1 MFSINYTKNDT
12 SQLKETLSEKTE
24 IHNIQNYIP
33 LYKRFFTFSKNNF
46 NNFNLNSK
54 LHLKMINEKFNTNI
68 YSCNLIDN
76 SSNITDKFSFF
87 KFSPLIDPIKYMAGK
102 YDLSN
107 NINILPNYNETNDLN
122 TDKKIY
128 EKLNDCN
135 NSAYIDSFFS
145 YLSSQLLNNYGF
157 IHGIDFYGSFLGNK
171 KDYQINI
178 YDDVDY
184 LNDNDFFY

>member
-1 MFSINYTKNDT
+1 
-12 SQLKETLSEKTE
+12 
-24 IHNIQNYIP
+24 
-33 LYKRFFTFSKNNF
+33 
-46 NNFNLNSK
+46 
-54 LHLKMINEKFNTNI
+54 MINEKFNTNI

-107 NINILPNYNETNDLN
+107 NTNILPNYNETNETNNLN

-128 EKLNDCN
+128 EKINDSN

-184 LNDNDFFY
+184 L